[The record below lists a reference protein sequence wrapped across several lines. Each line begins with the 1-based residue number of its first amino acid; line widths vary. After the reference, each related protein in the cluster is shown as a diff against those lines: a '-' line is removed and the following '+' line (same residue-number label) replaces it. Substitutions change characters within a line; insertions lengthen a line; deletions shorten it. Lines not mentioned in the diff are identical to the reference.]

1 MHSTKWHPISL
12 LDLTFR
18 YSNVLPNVTI
28 YVHAYVCI
36 SKSKD
41 LSSGTVIISAGRFFK
56 RFHDLVEFAAQLLH
70 AMLQNFKLCQLRN
83 SSLFGAAYFARP

>member
-1 MHSTKWHPISL
+1 VHSTKWHPISL

-18 YSNVLPNVTI
+18 YSNVPPNVTI

-36 SKSKD
+36 SKSMD
-41 LSSGTVIISAGRFFK
+41 LSSGTTGHFFK